1 MRKSRW
7 NSISP
12 KKIHTRLIN
21 ARKLLSS
28 IECQENAH
36 SLHNEAVAYNRWDRY
51 CQETDNN
58 KFTGDAETHI
68 LPVKMWGWAIALQN
82 RLPVLY
88 TIKQLLQ
95 DLASPR
101 LYIYPRH
108 LNICP
113 HKNLYTDGGGC
124 WWIHGFF
131 SIIKV
136 FWNVVMVPQLV
147 DTLKKNRW
155 ISHFKDLLY
164 RICISCLK
172 RVDKTM
178 ANRTLSEHSQDPS
191 PSPQPNSWQRP
202 SADLICIYLGISES
216 QLIRHSF
223 S

>member
-1 MRKSRW
+1 MLKYIYCRW
-7 NSISP
+7 RCEVGQSLCKTGCRFFTPLNSYYRTWQV
-12 KKIHTRLIN
+12 H
-21 ARKLLSS
+21 
-28 IECQENAH
+28 
-36 SLHNEAVAYNRWDRY
+36 D
-51 CQETDNN
+51 
-58 KFTGDAETHI
+58 
-68 LPVKMWGWAIALQN
+68 
-82 RLPVLY
+82 
-88 TIKQLLQ
+88 
-95 DLASPR
+95 
-101 LYIYPRH
+101 YIYPRH

-147 DTLKKNRW
+147 DTLKKNCW
-155 ISHFKDLLY
+155 ISHFKDLLC

-172 RVDKTM
+172 RLDKTM

-191 PSPQPNSWQRP
+191 LSPQPNSWQRP
-202 SADLICIYLGISES
+202 SVDLLCIYLGISES

>member
-36 SLHNEAVAYNRWDRY
+36 SIHNEAIAYNRWDRY

-101 LYIYPRH
+101 LYISKTFEHMPTQKLVYRWWG
-108 LNICP
+108 LLMDTRFLFYNKSILECGDGSTACR
-113 HKNLYTDGGGC
+113 YT
-124 WWIHGFF
+124 
-131 SIIKV
+131 
-136 FWNVVMVPQLV
+136 
-147 DTLKKNRW
+147 KKNRW